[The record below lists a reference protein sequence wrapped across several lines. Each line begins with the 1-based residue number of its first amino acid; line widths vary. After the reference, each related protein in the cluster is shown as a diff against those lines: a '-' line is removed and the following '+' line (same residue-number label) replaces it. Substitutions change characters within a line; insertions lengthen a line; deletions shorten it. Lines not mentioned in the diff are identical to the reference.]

1 MFELGKKEKENLP
14 RLVRSVQQF
23 PIVHSFIYLF
33 DLVKI
38 RAFFGNG
45 GVLGCTK
52 LLLNKVDAMKV
63 RFFPLKTFFRL
74 MDESWVSLFLQLS
87 LSCFSS

>member
-1 MFELGKKEKENLP
+1 MFELGKKKKKNLP

-38 RAFFGNG
+38 RAFFSNE

-52 LLLNKVDAMKV
+52 LLLNKVEV
-63 RFFPLKTFFRL
+63 FSTENFFPP
-74 MDESWVSLFLQLS
+74 DG
-87 LSCFSS
+87 